1 MLTKTPAEEAL
12 FIKAMDKTDDEDPQ
26 LSVNQRLLYVATAI
40 LVIIS
45 FYALYFVSPVIVP
58 IILAVLITMLLT
70 PVRRQ
75 FDNIGL
81 PRPIS
86 SLLVVALFFSVLGS
100 GAYALSGPVQAW
112 MERMPKGGEKI
123 ERMLRSIKKPFAQ
136 ISKASEEI
144 EQATN
149 MQGGGAPLKVQ
160 IAVPSLS
167 ARVVEGGAQL
177 LASVSVITVLV
188 FFLLSAGDTFLRK
201 LVSVIPSLKDKKQ
214 MVDVI
219 RNIETDIS
227 FYLLFLTSVNVGI
240 GVGVGLITWAM
251 GIPDPLLWGALT
263 AILSFAPYVG
273 ELAILVI
280 LLVISM
286 LTFDTLVQALVVP
299 AAFLVLM
306 SAVHLTVP
314 LVVRRRLFLNPVAV
328 FIMVIILGWMW
339 GIVGALIAVP
349 LLASFKV
356 ICERIERL
364 NPIAAFLT
372 P

>member
-1 MLTKTPAEEAL
+1 MLNEAPRDTP
-12 FIKAMDKTDDEDPQ
+12 IIRAMNKTDDEDP
-26 LSVNQRLLYVATAI
+26 LLTTNRRLLYIATAI
-40 LVIIS
+40 LILMG

-75 FDNIGL
+75 FDKLGL
-81 PRPIS
+81 PRPVS
-86 SLLVVALFFSVLGS
+86 SLFVVVLFFSVLGG

-112 MERMPKGGEKI
+112 MERVPKGGEKI
-123 ERMLRSIKKPFAQ
+123 ELMLRSLKKPFAQ

-149 MQGGGAPLKVQ
+149 MQGTGSPQKVQ
-160 IAVPSLS
+160 IALPTLS
-167 ARVVEGGAQL
+167 ERVVGGTSQL

-201 LVSVIPSLKDKKQ
+201 LVSVIPSLHDKKQ
-214 MVDVI
+214 TVDVI

-227 FYLLFLTSVNVGI
+227 FYLILLTTLNIGL
-240 GVGVGLITWAM
+240 GVGVAAITAAM
-251 GIPDPLLWGALT
+251 GIPDPLLWGVLT
-263 AILSFAPYVG
+263 AVLSFAPYVG
-273 ELAILVI
+273 EMAILVI
-280 LLVISM
+280 LFVISM
-286 LTFDTLVQALVVP
+286 LTFDTLVEALVVP
-299 AAFLVLM
+299 VAFLVLM
-306 SAVHLTVP
+306 TAVHLIGP
-314 LVVRRRLFLNPVAV
+314 LIIRRKLFLNPVAV
-328 FIMVIILGWMW
+328 FITVIVLGWMW
-339 GIVGALIAVP
+339 GVVGALIAVP

-364 NPIAAFLT
+364 HPIAAFLT

>member
-1 MLTKTPAEEAL
+1 MLKTIPADEVSL
-12 FIKAMDKTDDEDPQ
+12 IKAMDKTDDEDPM
-26 LSVNQRLLYVATAI
+26 LSVSRRLLYVATGI
-40 LVIIS
+40 LIIIS

-58 IILAVLITMLLT
+58 IVLAVLITMLLT
-70 PVRRQ
+70 PIRRQ
-75 FDNIGL
+75 FDKLGL

-86 SLLVVALFFSVLGS
+86 SLLVVALFFSVMGG
-100 GAYALSGPVQAW
+100 GAYVLSGPVQAW
-112 MERMPKGGEKI
+112 MERLPKGGDKI
-123 ERMLRSIKKPFAQ
+123 ELMLRSIKKPFAQ
-136 ISKASEEI
+136 ISKASQEI

-149 MQGGGAPLKVQ
+149 MQGAGSPQKVQ
-160 IAVPSLS
+160 IALPSLS
-167 ARVVEGGAQL
+167 ERVVGGGAQL

-201 LVSVIPSLKDKKQ
+201 LISVIPSLKDKKQ
-214 MVDVI
+214 TVDVI

-227 FYLLFLTSVNVGI
+227 FYLLLLTSINVGI
-240 GVGVGLITWAM
+240 GVGVAMITWAM

-263 AILSFAPYVG
+263 AVLSFAPYVG

-314 LVVRRRLFLNPVAV
+314 LIVRRRLFLNPVAV

-339 GIVGALIAVP
+339 GVVGALIAVP
-349 LLASFKV
+349 LLASFKAV
-356 ICERIERL
+356 CERIESL